1 MSRPEAQAAVRVSPH
16 YVADSLHMP
25 EGTVIV
31 GAEWDDM
38 RYELVLYV
46 THKDLPARSFLW
58 RPAPR
63 VNVLITQTISETRPS
78 YDYTSKYVV
87 DELPVTKLV
96 F

>member
-1 MSRPEAQAAVRVSPH
+1 MSRPEAQAAVRVTPN
-16 YVADSLHMP
+16 YIADSLHLP

-38 RYELVLYV
+38 RDTLVLYV
-46 THKDLPARSFLW
+46 THPDLPARSFLW

-63 VNVLITQTISETRPS
+63 VNVMITRTPNAEKIG
-78 YDYTSKYVV
+78 YDHTSKYVV
-87 DELPVTKLV
+87 DERPVAKLV

>member
-1 MSRPEAQAAVRVSPH
+1 MSRPEAQAAVRVTPN
-16 YVADSLHMP
+16 YLIDSLHLP

-38 RYELVLYV
+38 RDVLLLYV

-63 VNVLITQTISETRPS
+63 VNVLISREPS
-78 YDYTSKYVV
+78 AEKQGYDYSSKYVV
-87 DELPVTKLV
+87 DETPVAKLV